1 MNHPI
6 AFCFW
11 QTAALFCMPVAAWS
25 QTPPEPPA
33 APASEAAVPVE
44 TGVPNLCRPLSDKA
58 MAVDLKTAA
67 AQSQKRDLTEQLLL
81 ATEAA
86 ALWTQAVA
94 ACEGRTQ
101 ARAQRNL
108 GDTQKTLAHLQE
120 QQNAGPLCE
129 TTQKDAST
137 LQDLARQT
145 LTERRFGE
153 AAVMFRKAENMWDLA
168 AEQCSGSQQEQA
180 VRRRDQSETDGHNAE
195 FCAPPFEKAR
205 EQTQKLRSNA
215 AGMAREEKHEAS
227 LVAETLWRDTLGQ
240 CKGSVLDTVRNNI
253 QALAR
258 ERGTPWVATRSG
270 PAVAQQAAP
279 STAAKPPAPAP
290 AKTALVGT
298 NPAVPSTVAAL
309 PQPAPSVPPTLAAE
323 FEVNGTRFSGQFV
336 RDSETDMGPAGVTL
350 SGTGTLQWPNG
361 DRYEG
366 SLVKGKRHGKGR
378 FTWPSGQSYL
388 GDWVHDQADGQA
400 NLRFANGDVY
410 DGQVR
415 AGSPEGQGSMRYAS
429 GDSFRGLFRA
439 GMPGGSGAYTW
450 KNGQVFEGQWGNG
463 QPHGEGH
470 MVFVG
475 GAQYQGQF
483 VHGKSEGQGSFTW
496 PNGDEYTGQWQAGL
510 KSGQGVFIWAS
521 GERWEGIFENDKPK
535 R

>member
-1 MNHPI
+1 MAP
-6 AFCFW
+6 
-11 QTAALFCMPVAAWS
+11 T
-25 QTPPEPPA
+25 
-33 APASEAAVPVE
+33 APADAEPASQ
-44 TGVPNLCRPLSDKA
+44 CRPLSDKA
-58 MAVDLKTAA
+58 MAVDLKAAA
-67 AQSQKRDLTEQLLL
+67 AQSQKRELAEQLQL
-81 ATEAA
+81 ASEAA
-86 ALWTQAVA
+86 ALWGQAVE
-94 ACEGRTQ
+94 ACEGRTKL
-101 ARAQRNL
+101 RAQRNL

-129 TTQKDAST
+129 ATQKDAST

-145 LTERRFGE
+145 LAERRFGE

-205 EQTQKLRSNA
+205 EATQKLRSNA
-215 AGMAREEKHEAS
+215 ASMAREDKHEAS

-240 CKGSVLDTVRNNI
+240 CKGGVLDTVRNNI

-258 ERGTPWVATRSG
+258 ERGTPWVATRSSPVQAKQAAAAPG
-270 PAVAQQAAP
+270 AKPAAPVPAPTAVA
-279 STAAKPPAPAP
+279 STAPTSTPTLPAPAP
-290 AKTALVGT
+290 V
-298 NPAVPSTVAAL
+298 L
-309 PQPAPSVPPTLAAE
+309 PQALSAE
-323 FEVNGTRFSGQFV
+323 FEVNGIRFNGQFV
-336 RDSETDMGPAGVTL
+336 RDSASTTGDSGVTL

-366 SLVKGKRHGKGR
+366 SLVQGKRHGKGR
-378 FTWPSGQSYL
+378 FTWPNGQSYT
-388 GDWVHDQADGQA
+388 GDWVQDQADGQA

-439 GMPGGSGAYTW
+439 GIPGGNGTYSW
-450 KNGQVFEGQWGNG
+450 KNGQVFEGQWSNG

-470 MVFVG
+470 MLFVG

-483 VHGKSEGQGSFTW
+483 AHGKSEGQGSFTW

-521 GERWEGIFENDKPK
+521 GERWEGVFENDTP
-535 R
+535 RR